1 MSIHLTDD
9 GTLDTVLR
17 CDECGEEF
25 RFNWDGCEP
34 NEDRI
39 TQMMEGTATYSR
51 ALAEEY
57 DANEQY
63 QAWVEDCI
71 AEIKEEHECHAEA
84 ESEHECVACAECG
97 EPLTEIERDNGET
110 CGRCLQE
117 QNEPQ
122 EGDLVTSDHRA
133 FYQYGKRVLWAIG
146 DDGPE
151 NGWQYRGVDG
161 MTYTIGT
168 GRDCNDAVQHYMA
181 RVQYWPNV
189 WWISD
194 HGNAHRMDLK

>member
-57 DANEQY
+57 DANKQY

-71 AEIKEEHECHAEA
+71 AEIKEEHECHAED
-84 ESEHECVACAECG
+84 G
-97 EPLTEIERDNGET
+97 EPQDGDITTEDERT
-110 CGRCLQE
+110 
-117 QNEPQ
+117 
-122 EGDLVTSDHRA
+122 
-133 FYQYGKRVLWAIG
+133 FYQDGKAVLRAV
-146 DDGPE
+146 DGP
-151 NGWQYRGVDG
+151 DG
-161 MTYTIGT
+161 EYWEAYYNLPASGSRPFWRPL
-168 GRDCNDAVQHYMA
+168 GRFASCEQAVSAYMVA
-181 RVQYWPNV
+181 TSFWPNV
-189 WWISD
+189 WSISD
-194 HGNAHRMDLK
+194 HGNAHRMDLTGK